1 MNYNTPVNVAPVA
14 VEEPQMP
21 LYEQLRQLD
30 MAVEEIRIQTGK
42 LLRFVCSR
50 DIEPIEHDGRSLSCN
65 LAWMHNN
72 IMRCIDALKDV
83 NEVVQ

>member
-1 MNYNTPVNVAPVA
+1 MNYNAPVNVAPVK

-21 LYEQLRQLD
+21 LGEQIRQLET
-30 MAVEEIRIQTGK
+30 AVEEIRAQTSK
-42 LLRFVCSR
+42 LLIFVCSR
-50 DIEPIEHDGRSLSCN
+50 DLEPIEHDGRSLSSH

-72 IMRCIDALKDV
+72 IVRCIDALMDV